1 MIMKKVLFIMA
12 VSAMAAGCADNSIPK
27 AQLPELD
34 LSNPLLAAWDTPHET
49 PPFSEIKLAD
59 YEPAFDAAIACSRA
73 EIDAIVNNPKKPT
86 FGNTIVALERQ
97 GELLNRIAGLFFNL
111 LEADTSD
118 EMQQIA
124 QRVQPKLTEL
134 SNDISLN
141 PELFARVNRFT
152 SIRDVFAKR
161 TGNCSRTPIRVSLA
175 AARPFPTPT
184 RSFTASTPPNS
195 RG

>member
-73 EIDAIVNNPKKPT
+73 EIDAIVNNPRKPT
-86 FGNTIVALERQ
+86 FGFSST
-97 GELLNRIAGLFFNL
+97 
-111 LEADTSD
+111 
-118 EMQQIA
+118 
-124 QRVQPKLTEL
+124 
-134 SNDISLN
+134 
-141 PELFARVNRFT
+141 
-152 SIRDVFAKR
+152 
-161 TGNCSRTPIRVSLA
+161 CSK
-175 AARPFPTPT
+175 PT
-184 RSFTASTPPNS
+184 RRTKCRRSHSACSPS
-195 RG
+195 